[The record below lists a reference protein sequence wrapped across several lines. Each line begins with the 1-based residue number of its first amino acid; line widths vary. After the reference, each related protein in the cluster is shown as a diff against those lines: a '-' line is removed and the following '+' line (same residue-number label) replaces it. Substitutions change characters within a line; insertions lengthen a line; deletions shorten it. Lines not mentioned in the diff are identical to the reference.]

1 MMLRAVGVLEAEK
14 RYPARQRYREQQDA
28 PTGSEGDPATRPGR
42 CRCGG
47 LTRQP
52 RRAESPF
59 SESRR
64 PGRRAGLTRAERA
77 RSK

>member
-1 MMLRAVGVLEAEK
+1 MMLRAAGVLEAEK
-14 RYPARQRYREQQDA
+14 RFPARQRLRPTDA
-28 PTGSEGDPATRPGR
+28 PAGSEGGRATKPLRWALR
-42 CRCGG
+42 C